1 MVHGPGWDASV
12 AWFGVAFYC
21 PVSSPL
27 SLLCDADCYHFMESS
42 STTTPK
48 TTPKTPTQLYE
59 ERKKVKLEEK
69 IAQFKIQERRQ
80 IELRVDQ
87 AIRDSGEVFD
97 DQMRNLLIMD
107 QENNL
112 FGKIMHQA
120 AASGKTLLEELHGE

>member
-1 MVHGPGWDASV
+1 
-12 AWFGVAFYC
+12 
-21 PVSSPL
+21 
-27 SLLCDADCYHFMESS
+27 MESS